1 MSDTS
6 KTAITPPSK
15 SAPHA
20 FSALSWEI
28 IQDYLF
34 LVLGALVQ
42 AIAMRLFLVPALLV
56 SGGVSGAGQIVNY
69 YTNFPIG
76 FFVLLGNVPLFIL
89 GWRYLGGAR
98 FAIRTAGAILFFSL
112 LVELL
117 AWFIPEQGVVKD
129 LVLNSIYGGVLYGV
143 GLGLVYRGKGTSGGS
158 DILGLILHHRGGV
171 SISQAYM
178 LTDTLVV
185 LAGGFAFGWDRA
197 LYGLIVIYVS
207 GLAAEAVSEG
217 GGIYRSIM
225 VITNHPEAVANQIM
239 KNLERGVTFLQ
250 GVGAYTGMERL
261 VLYCV
266 VTRSEV
272 NQIKS
277 MVQEID
283 PQAFMVVGQANEAL
297 GEGFRPLQ
305 SQ

>member
-1 MSDTS
+1 MNIQPKSEM
-6 KTAITPPSK
+6 TPPAS
-15 SAPHA
+15 STLHQSPVI
-20 FSALSWEI
+20 SWEI
-28 IQDYLF
+28 IQDYVF
-34 LVLGALVQ
+34 IVLGALVQ

-76 FFVLLGNVPLFIL
+76 FFVLLGNIPLFIL

-98 FAIRTAGAILFFSL
+98 FAVRTAGAILIFSL
-112 LVELL
+112 LLEML
-117 AWFIPEQGVVKD
+117 AWFIPVQGMVND
-129 LVLNSIYGGVLYGV
+129 LVLNSIYGGLLYGV

-158 DILGLILHHRGGV
+158 DILGLILHHRGGI

-178 LTDTLVV
+178 ATDTLVV
-185 LAGGFAFGWDRA
+185 LAGGFAFGWERA

-207 GLAAEAVSEG
+207 GLAAEAISEG

-225 VITNHPEAVANQIM
+225 VITSQPEAVAGQIM
-239 KNLERGVTFLQ
+239 ENLERGVTFLQ
-250 GVGAYTGMERL
+250 GVGAYTGVERR

-272 NQIKS
+272 NQIKA
-277 MVQEID
+277 MVHELD